1 MSAMPAAARE
11 RSRPLRALIST
22 VYVAMAVLMMAGA
35 YGHGFLGRKVIDAEL
50 ARYPI
55 DEGVYTM
62 LYVVWYFVSG
72 CMLLF
77 GIAAIWAWL
86 RARRGDPRAMFVVYL
101 IAVLYV
107 VSGVGGLIY
116 RHGAAFHYVFIVQG
130 ALLGL
135 SGYALARD
143 DSAVSQGPALP
154 TSTE

>member
-1 MSAMPAAARE
+1 MSAQMPAGDHAR
-11 RSRPLRALIST
+11 RLWRALLTTI
-22 VYVAMAVLMMAGA
+22 YLAMALLMIAGA
-35 YGHGFLGRKVIDAEL
+35 YGHGFLGRKSIDVEL
-50 ARYPI
+50 ARFPI

-86 RARRGDPRAMFVVYL
+86 QLRRGERRAMFVVYL
-101 IAVLYV
+101 IALLYV
-107 VSGVGGLIY
+107 VSGIGGLIY

-135 SGYALARD
+135 CGYGLVRECSAALR
-143 DSAVSQGPALP
+143 GPGHNETAA
-154 TSTE
+154 

>member
-1 MSAMPAAARE
+1 VSAGLPVRE
-11 RSRPLRALIST
+11 RGRPLRALLST
-22 VYVAMAVLMMAGA
+22 IYVATAVLMIAGA

-86 RARRGDPRAMFVVYL
+86 QARRGEFRPMFVVYL

-107 VSGVGGLIY
+107 ASGLGGLIY
-116 RHGAAFHYVFIVQG
+116 RHGDPFHYVFIVLG

-135 SGYALARD
+135 CGYAFAREA
-143 DSAVSQGPALP
+143 STVSQVPASKE
-154 TSTE
+154 STA

>member
-1 MSAMPAAARE
+1 MSARLPARE
-11 RSRPLRALIST
+11 RGRSLQTLLST
-22 VYVAMAVLMMAGA
+22 VYVAMAVLTIAGA
-35 YGHGFLGRKVIDAEL
+35 YGHGFLGRKVVDAEL

-86 RARRGDPRAMFVVYL
+86 QARRGDSRPMFVVYL
-101 IAVLYV
+101 ISVLYV
-107 VSGVGGLIY
+107 ASGVGGLIY

-130 ALLGL
+130 ALLGIC
-135 SGYALARD
+135 GYALARD
-143 DSAVSQGPALP
+143 ASAVSQGPVSQDSA
-154 TSTE
+154 T

>member
-1 MSAMPAAARE
+1 MSAPMPASDHGR
-11 RSRPLRALIST
+11 RLWRAVLTAI
-22 VYVAMAVLMMAGA
+22 YLAMALLMIAGA
-35 YGHGFLGRKVIDAEL
+35 YGHGFLGRKSIDIEL

-72 CMLLF
+72 CMLSF

-86 RARRGDPRAMFVVYL
+86 QLRRGGQRAMFVVYL
-101 IAVLYV
+101 IALLYV
-107 VSGVGGLIY
+107 ASGIGGLVY

-135 SGYALARD
+135 CGFGLVREYDARSD
-143 DSAVSQGPALP
+143 AR
-154 TSTE
+154 

>member
-1 MSAMPAAARE
+1 MSARLPARE
-11 RSRPLRALIST
+11 RGRLARGTLSA
-22 VYVAMAVLMMAGA
+22 VYLAMAALMIAGA
-35 YGHGFLGRKVIDAEL
+35 YGHGFVGRKVIDAEL

-86 RARRGDPRAMFVVYL
+86 QARRGESRPMFVVYL
-101 IAVLYV
+101 IAALYI
-107 VSGVGGLIY
+107 VSGIGGLIY

-135 SGYALARD
+135 CGYALACD
-143 DSAVSQGPALP
+143 ASAVSRGPVPKESAA
-154 TSTE
+154 